1 MSIWRRIRQ
10 AWERKLR
17 RLRETEVP
25 SQEEIEFF
33 EKVRR
38 VLGRIEEKDRRFFQ
52 GLQFPSRWDLVPFY
66 YALALLMLIYV
77 IFAIAAHF
85 VWF

>member
-1 MSIWRRIRQ
+1 MSISRRIRQ

-38 VLGRIEEKDRRFFQ
+38 VLGRIEEKDRQFLQ

-66 YALALLMLIYV
+66 YALALLTLIWITAH
-77 IFAIAAHF
+77 IFVRF
-85 VWF
+85 